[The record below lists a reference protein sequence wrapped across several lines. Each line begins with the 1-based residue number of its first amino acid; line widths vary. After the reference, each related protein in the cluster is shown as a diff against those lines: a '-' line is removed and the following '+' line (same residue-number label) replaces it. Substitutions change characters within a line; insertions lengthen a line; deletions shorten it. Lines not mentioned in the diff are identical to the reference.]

1 MIKKPS
7 LFGIGVAII
16 GSILFPKPA
25 IVNASPF
32 DRLDDITINEN
43 TFKGKKTIDEK
54 LAKDYKVLDAQES
67 KLDSLCTRYASKD
80 TPSLKVLIDGINSRY
95 YIHKGSERAS
105 YSLNLASNLKN
116 NSNNL
121 SEEEKQTKLNA
132 YILLHCIDHVLKNEE
147 FKDTEESTGLVIT
160 GRKTKQDP
168 KKYVITAGVKG
179 NTEITIYLTKED
191 AEMIM
196 KYSEIKEGMDYHR
209 FVIGQQL
216 RF

>member
-32 DRLDDITINEN
+32 DRLDDITINGE
-43 TFKGKKTIDEK
+43 TFEEKKSIDEK
-54 LAKDYKVLDAQES
+54 LAEDYKVLDAQES

-80 TPSLKVLIDGINSRY
+80 TPSLKVLIDGVNSGH

-147 FKDTEESTGLVIT
+147 FK
-160 GRKTKQDP
+160 R
-168 KKYVITAGVKG
+168 
-179 NTEITIYLTKED
+179 EISLYIYFLFRISNVFKNPN
-191 AEMIM
+191 
-196 KYSEIKEGMDYHR
+196 S
-209 FVIGQQL
+209 L
-216 RF
+216 